1 MRSCSTPAGLLFVV
15 NQLLHSVA
23 LVILFSCLEGKSLG
37 NSSSQ
42 EWIDH
47 SGGLRLKDWETGRAR
62 IDFGNKSLRR
72 QISSLM
78 Q

>member
-1 MRSCSTPAGLLFVV
+1 MFNPSWLSIRGY
-15 NQLLHSVA
+15 LLHSVA
-23 LVILFSCLEGKSLG
+23 LVVLFICVEGKSLG

-42 EWIDH
+42 ERIDH
-47 SGGLRLKDWETGRAR
+47 SGGLRLKDWETGRSR
-62 IDFGNKSLRR
+62 MDIRNKPLRK